1 MRGSTPKCFIFAVL
15 CLAAIT
21 CLGTLPAADK
31 PAGKSKPKSKSGATS
46 IKSLDIDVE
55 KKRTSLFKD
64 FIEIAAQYEDAGHFD
79 RAKVVLEDLFR
90 LDPKWPG
97 LKEKIDELE
106 DKNFDTNEVKLD
118 FSVNSGW
125 TPTGLNVTKGKP
137 VRVEVVGEYEFRFNA
152 KLTADGLTSEEA
164 GQDYFDGIPI
174 GALMAVV
181 VNNGKSGKAVN
192 LKAKNLWV
200 PAEDGQVML
209 KINAPTGH
217 KSAGKLTVKLSGL
230 ARTE

>member
-1 MRGSTPKCFIFAVL
+1 MLRCVTVAVL
-15 CLAAIT
+15 FLVAVT

-31 PAGKSKPKSKSGATS
+31 SAGKSKSKSKSGATN
-46 IKSLDIDVE
+46 IKALDNDVE

-79 RAKVVLEDLFR
+79 RAKIVLEDLFR

-106 DKNFDTNEVKLD
+106 DKNFDSHEVKID
-118 FSVNSGW
+118 FSANSGW
-125 TPTGLNVTKGKP
+125 TPTGLSVSKGKP
-137 VRVEVVGEYEFRFNA
+137 VRVEVVGEYEFRYGA
-152 KLTADGLTSEEA
+152 KLTADGLTSVEA
-164 GQDYFDGIPI
+164 GQDYFVDIPM

-181 VNNGKSGKAVN
+181 VNNGKSGKAVY

-200 PAEDGQVML
+200 PGEDGQVML

-217 KSAGKLTVKLSGL
+217 KCTGKLTVKLSGL